1 MMLITSDIK
10 LWDIKYKKW
19 YNPFKHYISGKL
31 KVCTIFA
38 FKEFNQYPDGY
49 LDHYL
54 KWSGRF
60 FFEFVTDMHAF
71 IPQTGIMLSAV
82 PRK

>member
-1 MMLITSDIK
+1 MMGY
-10 LWDIKYKKW
+10 KYKNGTVLSSITFLEVEGL
-19 YNPFKHYISGKL
+19 YHF
-31 KVCTIFA
+31 V
-38 FKEFNQYPDGY
+38 FKEFNQYPDWY

>member
-1 MMLITSDIK
+1 MVQSFQALHF
-10 LWDIKYKKW
+10 W
-19 YNPFKHYISGKL
+19 
-31 KVCTIFA
+31 KVEGLYHFA

-49 LDHYL
+49 LDYYL

-71 IPQTGIMLSAV
+71 LPQTGIMLSAV